1 MKDNLLVLVALGL
14 VVFAV
19 GCATGNVIGESVGQL
34 HVQQEAVLK
43 GHAEWKPDD
52 KGRPV
57 FTWKE
62 SK

>member
-1 MKDNLLVLVALGL
+1 MKDNFLVLVASGL
-14 VVFAV
+14 IVFTVGFAIGAV
-19 GCATGNVIGESVGQL
+19 SGESVGQL